1 MKKILSYL
9 CLAIGCLAAANG
21 LILGLFTHFKLGHLL
36 TISLGLFLILLPLL
50 WKKLP
55 KFIKIMAISG
65 LFLLFLILCFFFTY
79 GKTDTVNYREDV
91 LIVLGAGIKGKEVT
105 VDLKRRLDSAVCYYE
120 KNKDVL
126 IVVSGGQGPD
136 EDIPEALAMQRYL
149 TAKGIPEEQILL
161 EDRSTSTK
169 ENFLF
174 TKELLSIYFRDEY
187 TAAFVTSDFH
197 ILRAGILAEHEGFTK
212 IRHLHSSSPFYTVLP
227 NGLRECLGIL
237 KMWLIDT

>member
-1 MKKILSYL
+1 MKKVLRCFCMILGF
-9 CLAIGCLAAANG
+9 LATANG

-36 TISLGLFLILLPLL
+36 TLSLGIFLILLPIL

-55 KFIKIMAISG
+55 KFIKIAAISG
-65 LFLLFLILCFFFTY
+65 LFLLLGILCFFFTY
-79 GKTDTVNYREDV
+79 GKTDTVTYREDV
-91 LIVLGAGIKGKEVT
+91 LIVLGAGIKGEEVT
-105 VDLKRRLDSAVCYYE
+105 VDLQRRLDSAFCYYE

-136 EDIPEALAMQRYL
+136 EGISEALAMKKYL
-149 TAKGIPEEQILL
+149 TAKGIPEEQILM

-174 TKELLSIYFRDEY
+174 TKQLLSEYFQGEY

-197 ILRAGILAEHEGFTK
+197 ILRAGILADHEGFED
-212 IRHLHSSSPFYTVLP
+212 IHHLHSNTPFYTVLP

-237 KMWLIDT
+237 KMWILDT